1 MNLKVLILIL
11 ATCFSNILV
20 AQTKKA
26 TLTEKQKI
34 ESLISTIEHLKNAK
48 FYRNG
53 TLYDATTAA
62 KHLRMKVSK
71 AGDDIKTAQDF
82 IEQIASKSSM
92 TGQDYKII
100 YFDGKE
106 ILARKY
112 FYDKLKTL

>member
-1 MNLKVLILIL
+1 MKLKVLILIIVS
-11 ATCFSNILV
+11 CFSNIFV
-20 AQTKKA
+20 AQTKKT

-34 ESLISTIEHLKNAK
+34 ESLISSIEHLKNAK
-48 FYRNG
+48 FNRNG

-62 KHLRMKVSK
+62 KHLRMKLNK

-82 IEQIASKSSM
+82 IDQIASKSSM
-92 TGQDYKII
+92 TGQDYKIV
-100 YFDGKE
+100 YSDGKE